1 MTTLYALRSICG
13 NKTTNV
19 DAWDL
24 NYNNDLICCDNCES
38 ILICRKAWGFLYQ
51 KGNK

>member
-13 NKTTNV
+13 NKTTHV

>member
-1 MTTLYALRSICG
+1 MNTYSVRSLCG
-13 NKTTNV
+13 AKSTQVDLFDLTN
-19 DAWDL
+19 
-24 NYNNDLICCDNCES
+24 NNEVICCDNCES